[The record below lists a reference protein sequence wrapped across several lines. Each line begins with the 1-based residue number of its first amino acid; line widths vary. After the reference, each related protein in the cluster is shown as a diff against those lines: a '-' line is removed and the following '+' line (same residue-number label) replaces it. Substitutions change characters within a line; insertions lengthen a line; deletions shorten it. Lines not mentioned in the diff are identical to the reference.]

1 MTDIVTCTSC
11 CWTGDRDDLVAEATA
26 PDAFNHCPRCSCVTF
41 EVDDGSGNDADV
53 KVDTV
58 SRSSGEG

>member
-1 MTDIVTCTSC
+1 MTDIITCLGC

-41 EVDDGSGNDADV
+41 EVDLPTCADPQT
-53 KVDTV
+53 D
-58 SRSSGEG
+58 RNA